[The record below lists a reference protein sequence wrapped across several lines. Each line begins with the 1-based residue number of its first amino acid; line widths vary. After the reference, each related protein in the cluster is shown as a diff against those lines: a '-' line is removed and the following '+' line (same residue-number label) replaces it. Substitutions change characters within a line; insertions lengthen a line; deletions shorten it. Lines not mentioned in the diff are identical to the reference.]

1 MGEYRSTQADFGETL
16 VNLLDWRWEMEKK
29 IKFWTDL
36 WVGDACFPYFLF
48 NCSSKKD
55 GSIAE
60 FHSNARWQPRFWR
73 NLNGWEIED
82 LCQLLQQ
89 FGSVHIDQN
98 KVWEIDADKHQPGS
112 VLHTLGWPLD
122 QKTYGGSFLYHMKDR
137 QVAVG
142 LVVALNYQNPFLN
155 PYEEYQTLKRHPAIR
170 PLLEGGTVLQY
181 GARTLNEGGFQSIP
195 YPVFPGGAIIGCSA
209 GFLNVPK
216 IKGTHTAMKSVS
228 WDSIFRGSHI
238 LHFGVS
244 LRKLK
249 DLTSF
254 KKMES
259 GERNSFSRIH
269 EEREHV
275 FESST
280 SLAST
285 GARREMPEIGH
296 QKDTQS
302 PEDIKTGLLRLGAQV
317 MVWKCHF

>member
-1 MGEYRSTQADFGETL
+1 MFKGQ
-16 VNLLDWRWEMEKK
+16 V
-29 IKFWTDL
+29 
-36 WVGDACFPYFLF
+36 PYFLF

-60 FHSNARWQPRFWR
+60 FHSNAGWQPRFRR

-155 PYEEYQTLKRHPAIR
+155 PYEEYQRLKRHPAIR

-216 IKGTHTAMKSVS
+216 IKGTHTAMKSEFTKRENMSLKVAQAWPVLELEGRCQKLDTRKTPES
-228 WDSIFRGSHI
+228 RRHQNWAVEAWGTSNGME
-238 LHFGVS
+238 VS
-244 LRKLK
+244 LLGDTRFLAKAVL
-249 DLTSF
+249 L
-254 KKMES
+254 
-259 GERNSFSRIH
+259 GRNF
-269 EEREHV
+269 V
-275 FESST
+275 
-280 SLAST
+280 
-285 GARREMPEIGH
+285 M
-296 QKDTQS
+296 
-302 PEDIKTGLLRLGAQV
+302 LG
-317 MVWKCHF
+317 